1 MKRGKNYIDSKKLIE
16 NNKLYDSEE
25 AMALAIQ
32 KMDRKDGP
40 YVRFAFDLNPAVV
53 HGDKL
58 TRQVQADTCS

>member
-1 MKRGKNYIDSKKLIE
+1 
-16 NNKLYDSEE
+16 
-25 AMALAIQ
+25 MAFAIQ
-32 KMDRKDGP
+32 EMDRKDGP